1 MANGHGVH
9 DDEHGGSLGSGGSLR
24 SQKLKESFREKL
36 KELKEH
42 AHLPHMHLSNLS
54 LKRSSHQEPAHMS
67 HEGTPRRGKRKQLKK
82 GRKSNDMNDWGMTF
96 DEEMEVLNEFQDE
109 LKGEEGVRKDH
120 LIDEKKLLRF
130 LKARNFD
137 IDKAKEMF
145 LKHLKWR
152 EGWDVDNIL
161 FQEFPEREQLLQYFP
176 QGYHMCD
183 KQGRPIYIQYLGGIN
198 IHKILSFTDEETIV
212 KLFIQEYEKFQH
224 YKLPACSEAQGKL
237 IETSLNIMDVSGIS
251 LKILTKESQRIMKKV
266 TGFTQDNYPEMMG
279 NTVIINA
286 PYIFKVIFN
295 IVKPMLSA
303 RTQSKITMVGTRY
316 LDKLLEFAD
325 ISCLPKRLGG
335 TSEFTIFDDVGP
347 WTRIAPSISSK
358 HQLDLYQSQQMS
370 RWNRSGAE
378 GKSPAAEIS
387 LRAIPSTSSFY
398 SETEEVSADYFF
410 TSREGGGDGIDVA
423 EKRRGKSLF
432 FPSSS
437 FVSPSFLLTLR
448 ISGPNLLSWVQA
460 LEKDVEDL
468 CRDYSVG
475 ESSQRKVSL
484 FVAVPFSCHP
494 TCD

>member
-1 MANGHGVH
+1 
-9 DDEHGGSLGSGGSLR
+9 
-24 SQKLKESFREKL
+24 
-36 KELKEH
+36 
-42 AHLPHMHLSNLS
+42 
-54 LKRSSHQEPAHMS
+54 
-67 HEGTPRRGKRKQLKK
+67 
-82 GRKSNDMNDWGMTF
+82 
-96 DEEMEVLNEFQDE
+96 
-109 LKGEEGVRKDH
+109 
-120 LIDEKKLLRF
+120 
-130 LKARNFD
+130 
-137 IDKAKEMF
+137 
-145 LKHLKWR
+145 
-152 EGWDVDNIL
+152 
-161 FQEFPEREQLLQYFP
+161 
-176 QGYHMCD
+176 
-183 KQGRPIYIQYLGGIN
+183 
-198 IHKILSFTDEETIV
+198 
-212 KLFIQEYEKFQH
+212 
-224 YKLPACSEAQGKL
+224 
-237 IETSLNIMDVSGIS
+237 
-251 LKILTKESQRIMKKV
+251 
-266 TGFTQDNYPEMMG
+266 
-279 NTVIINA
+279 
-286 PYIFKVIFN
+286 
-295 IVKPMLSA
+295 
-303 RTQSKITMVGTRY
+303 MVGTRY

-398 SETEEVSADYFF
+398 SESEEVSADYFF

-437 FVSPSFLLTLR
+437 FVPPSFLLTLR